1 MKTVKISEAQ
11 LAKLVETWK
20 EKTTNILKEEEMST
34 DCRSNVGI
42 TIGLIDSLISIS
54 RILKIRIDTDN
65 AEING
70 ALADLR
76 DDEDLKKILQKKE
89 S

>member
-11 LAKLVETWK
+11 LAKLVENWK

-54 RILKIRIDTDN
+54 RILKNRIDTDN